1 MAMENQMLKNKVAGM
16 GQNNVSTAVVDNST
30 QNNNTMSKQII
41 DPVTQDYNF
50 RSLAAHAF

>member
-1 MAMENQMLKNKVAGM
+1 MLKNKVAGM

-50 RSLAAHAF
+50 RSLAAHTF